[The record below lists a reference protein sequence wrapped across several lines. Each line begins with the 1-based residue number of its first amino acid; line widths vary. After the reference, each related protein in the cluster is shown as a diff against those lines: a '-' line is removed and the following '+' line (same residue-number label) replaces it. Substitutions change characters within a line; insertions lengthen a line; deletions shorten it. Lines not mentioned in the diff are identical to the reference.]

1 MNNNQIEST
10 NDGEGSSLDTS
21 NMASDFD
28 PWCEAIIA
36 IARHY
41 RIDCSAERVRIAGN
55 WGGCDSVEGV
65 IRQMSRQAGLTVKFC
80 PFTESAINSWRL
92 PVVAQTIDGQLIVID
107 SVSKQEQL
115 SVTYCGDKGLKTSV
129 PLCELKSQIL
139 SLAIFRPRRTATDS
153 RIDEYIKPHDK
164 HWFRRIILRDLKP
177 YFHVMIATTI
187 ANSLALAGIIFSKQV
202 YDRVIPAESLPT
214 LYVLFS
220 GVVVAIVFDFIMRT
234 MRVRVTDLLGKRA
247 DIRMSDLVFGHAIR
261 VKDQARPKSTGTFIS
276 QIRDLE
282 RIRELFTS
290 STILALADLPFFI
303 LFLFVMWWIA
313 GSLALI
319 PLVAVFLLIIPGL
332 LLQPKLATLS
342 KESIREGAL
351 RNAMLI
357 ETVQGLED
365 IKAMQAEQRFQ
376 GQWNHFNA
384 ITAES
389 SLKLRYLVGLLLSW
403 THNVQS
409 SVFAVVVL
417 FGAPMVMEGGMTT
430 GALVAAS
437 ILGSR
442 MMAPMANIT
451 QVLSRWQQARFAMQ
465 GIDQIM
471 QLPVDNPEN
480 EKKVQKSVIQGNYH
494 FQQTVYNYGDSAA
507 EPALIISDLKIHQ
520 GERIAILGRNGSGK
534 STFLHALSG
543 YIEPARGQLRLDDVS
558 LAHIDPADVRRDVSL
573 LSQKTGLFHGT
584 IYENLV
590 LGAPYASDE
599 EIMWALDMT
608 GAKAFVNKLPKGLGC
623 LIQEG
628 GFGLSGGQKQSLLLA
643 RLLLRQPNVLLLD
656 EPTSALDEATEK
668 RFIHALSQW
677 SAERTVVV
685 ATHRTSILNFVDRVI
700 VLDSGRVALDEPKD
714 KAISILSRQKGKDTQ
729 QGEKV
734 S

>member
-1 MNNNQIEST
+1 MSNNQFEST
-10 NDGEGSSLDTS
+10 GDSIDPVLNRS
-21 NMASDFD
+21 NIKTDFE
-28 PWCEAIIA
+28 PWCEAIVA

-41 RIDCSAERVRIAGN
+41 RVDCSSERVRIAGS
-55 WGGCDSVEGV
+55 WGGCSSVEGV
-65 IRQMSRQAGLTVKFC
+65 VRQMSRQAGLTVKFC
-80 PFTESAINSWRL
+80 PFDESAINSWRL
-92 PVVAQTIDGQLIVID
+92 PIVAQMMNGQLVVID
-107 SVSKQEQL
+107 SVSKESQL
-115 SVTYCGDKGLKTSV
+115 SVTYCGDQGLKTNVSLV
-129 PLCELKSQIL
+129 ELKNQTL
-139 SLAIFRPRRTATDS
+139 SLAIFRPRRTATDA
-153 RIDEYIKPHDK
+153 RIDEYIKTGDK

-220 GVVVAIVFDFIMRT
+220 GVVVAIIFDFIMRT

-247 DIRMSDLVFGHAIR
+247 DIRMSDLVFGHAVR

-290 STILALADLPFFI
+290 STVLALADLPFFL

-332 LLQPKLATLS
+332 LLQPRLATLS
-342 KESIREGAL
+342 KESIKEGAL

-357 ETVQGLED
+357 ETIQGLED
-365 IKAMQAEQRFQ
+365 IKSMQAEQRFQ

-384 ITAES
+384 VTAES
-389 SLKLRYLVGLLLSW
+389 SLKLRYLVGVLLSW

-417 FGAPMVMEGGMTT
+417 FGAPMVMGGGMTT

-451 QVLSRWQQARFAMQ
+451 QILSRWQQARFAMK

-471 QLPVDNPEN
+471 QLPVDNPED
-480 EKKVQKSVIQGNYH
+480 EKKVQKAVIQGNYH
-494 FQQTVYNYGDSAA
+494 FKQTVYNYGDNSA
-507 EPALIISDLKIHQ
+507 EPALSIADLKIKQ
-520 GERIAILGRNGSGK
+520 GERIAVLGRNGSGK

-584 IYENLV
+584 IYENLI
-590 LGAPYASDE
+590 LGAPDASDE
-599 EIMWALDMT
+599 EILWALEMS
-608 GAKAFVNKLPKGLGC
+608 GAKDFVSKLPKGLGC

-628 GFGLSGGQKQSLLLA
+628 GHGLSGGQKQSLLLA

-668 RFIHALSQW
+668 QFIRALSEW
-677 SAERTVVV
+677 SADRTVIV
-685 ATHRTSILNFVDRVI
+685 ATHRTSILHFVDRVL
-700 VLDSGRVALDEPKD
+700 VLDCGRVALDEPKD
-714 KAISILSRQKGKDTQ
+714 KAISILSRQKGKDTR
-729 QGEKV
+729 QGEMV

>member
-1 MNNNQIEST
+1 MDDDDKPAINAT
-10 NDGEGSSLDTS
+10 NSS
-21 NMASDFD
+21 ADFN
-28 PWCEAIIA
+28 PWCEAIIS

-41 RIDCSAERVRIAGN
+41 RVDCSSERVRIAGN
-55 WGGCDSVEGV
+55 WGGCTSIESVV
-65 IRQMSRQAGLTVKFC
+65 RQMARQAGLTVKFC
-80 PFTESAINSWRL
+80 PFSESAINSWRL
-92 PVVAQTIDGQLIVID
+92 PIVAQMIDGQLVVIE
-107 SVSKQEQL
+107 SVSKEGQL
-115 SVTYCGDKGLKTSV
+115 SVTYCGDAGLKSSV
-129 PLCELKSQIL
+129 FLDELKNNIL

-153 RIDEYIKPHDK
+153 RVDEYVKPGDK

-177 YFHVMIATTI
+177 YFHVMIATTV
-187 ANSLALAGIIFSKQV
+187 ANSLALAGIVFTKQV

-220 GVVVAIVFDFIMRT
+220 GVVVAIIFDFIMRT
-234 MRVRVTDLLGKRA
+234 MRIRVTDLLGKRA
-247 DIRMSDLVFGHAIR
+247 DIRTSDLVFGHAIR
-261 VKDQARPKSTGTFIS
+261 IKDQARPKSTGSFIS

-282 RIRELFTS
+282 RVRELFTS
-290 STILALADLPFFI
+290 TTVLALADLPFFA

-313 GSLALI
+313 GSLAII
-319 PLVAVFLLIIPGL
+319 PLIAVFLLIIPGL
-332 LLQPKLATLS
+332 LLQPRLATLS
-342 KESIREGAL
+342 KESIKESAL

-384 ITAES
+384 VTAES

-409 SVFAVVVL
+409 SVFAVIVL
-417 FGAPMVMEGGMTT
+417 VGAPMVMVGDLTT

-442 MMAPMANIT
+442 MMSPMANIT
-451 QVLSRWQQARFAMQ
+451 QVLSRWQQARFAMK

-471 QLPVDNPEN
+471 QLPVDNPED
-480 EKKVQKSVIQGNYH
+480 EKKVQKSSIQGNYH
-494 FQQTVYNYGDSAA
+494 FRQAVYNYGDDTS
-507 EPALIISDLKIHQ
+507 EPALVIPELKIQQ
-520 GERIAILGRNGSGK
+520 GERVAILGRNGSGK
-534 STFLHALSG
+534 STLLHAMSG
-543 YIEPARGQLRLDDVS
+543 YIEPSRGQLRLDDVS

-599 EIMWALDMT
+599 EIYWALEMS
-608 GAKAFVNKLPKGLGC
+608 GAKPFVSKLSKGLGC

-628 GFGLSGGQKQSLLLA
+628 GHGLSGGQKQSLLLA

-668 RFIHALSQW
+668 QFIHALSEW
-677 SAERTVVV
+677 SAERTVVI
-685 ATHRTSILNFVDRVI
+685 ATHRTSILSFAERII
-700 VLDSGRVALDEPKD
+700 VLDGGRIALDEPKE
-714 KAISILSRQKGKDTQ
+714 KALSILSRPKDTKK
-729 QGEKV
+729 GEKV

>member
-1 MNNNQIEST
+1 MNGSQLDIAGEIEEPFSSSKNNAANVT
-10 NDGEGSSLDTS
+10 
-21 NMASDFD
+21 
-28 PWCEAIIA
+28 PWCEAIIS

-41 RIDCSAERVRIAGN
+41 RIDCSYERVRIAGN
-55 WGGCDSVEGV
+55 WGGYNSIESVV
-65 IRQMSRQAGLTVKFC
+65 RQMARQAGLTATFSS
-80 PFTESAINSWRL
+80 FNESAINSWRL
-92 PVVAQTIDGQLIVID
+92 PIVAQLVDGQLVVVE
-107 SVSKQEQL
+107 SVSKDMEL
-115 SVTYCGDKGLKTSV
+115 SVIYCGDKGLKSTV
-129 PLCELKSQIL
+129 HLDDLKNNVL
-139 SLAIFRPRRTATDS
+139 NLAIFRPRRTATDS
-153 RIDEYIKPHDK
+153 RIDDYVKTEDK

-187 ANSLALAGIIFSKQV
+187 ANSLALAGIVFSKQV
-202 YDRVIPAESLPT
+202 YDRVIPAESFPT

-220 GVVVAIVFDFIMRT
+220 GVVVAIIFDFIMRT

-290 STILALADLPFFI
+290 STVLALADLPFFV
-303 LFLFVMWWIA
+303 LFLFVMWWVA

-332 LLQPKLATLS
+332 LLQPRLAKLS
-342 KESIREGAL
+342 KESIKEGAL

-384 ITAES
+384 VTADS
-389 SLKLRYLVGLLLSW
+389 NLKLRYLVGVLLSW

-417 FGAPMVMEGGMTT
+417 FGAPMVMAGDMTT

-442 MMAPMANIT
+442 MMSPMANIT
-451 QVLSRWQQARFAMQ
+451 QVLSRWQQARFAMK

-471 QLPVDNPEN
+471 QLPVDNPED
-480 EKKVQKSVIQGNYH
+480 EKKVQKSSLQGNYH
-494 FQQTVYNYGDSAA
+494 FKQSVYNYGDDTSD
-507 EPALIISDLKIHQ
+507 PALIIPELKITQ

-534 STFLHALSG
+534 STLLHALSG

-558 LAHIDPADVRRDVSL
+558 LAHIDPADVRRDISL

-590 LGAPYASDE
+590 LGSPNASDD
-599 EIMWALDMT
+599 EILVALKMS
-608 GAKAFVNKLPKGLGC
+608 GAETFVSKLPKGLGSM
-623 LIQEG
+623 IQEG
-628 GFGLSGGQKQSLLLA
+628 GYGLSGGQKQSLLIA
-643 RLLLRQPNVLLLD
+643 RILLRQPNVLLLD

-668 RFIHALSQW
+668 KFICALSDW
-677 SAERTVVV
+677 SVNKTVVI
-685 ATHRTSILNFVDRVI
+685 ATHRTSILSFVDRII
-700 VLDSGRVALDEPKD
+700 VLDSGRVVLDEPKE
-714 KAISILSRQKGKDTQ
+714 KALSILSRRKDPKKD
-729 QGEKV
+729 EEV

>member
-1 MNNNQIEST
+1 MSESQIENS
-10 NDGEGSSLDTS
+10 DGGKSSSVNSENTS
-21 NMASDFD
+21 ADFA
-28 PWCEAIIA
+28 PWCEAIIS

-41 RIDCSAERVRIAGN
+41 RIDCSSERVRIAGN
-55 WGGCDSVEGV
+55 WGGCTSTESVV
-65 IRQMSRQAGLTVKFC
+65 RQMARQAGLSVKFC
-80 PFTESAINSWRL
+80 PFSESVINSWRMPL
-92 PVVAQTIDGQLIVID
+92 VAQMVDGQLVVID
-107 SVSKQEQL
+107 SVAKENQL
-115 SVTYCGDKGLKTSV
+115 SVIYCGDQGLKSTV
-129 PLCELKSQIL
+129 PLDELRNSIL
-139 SLAIFRPRRTATDS
+139 SLAVFRPRRTATDS
-153 RIDEYIKPHDK
+153 RVDDYVKAGDQ
-164 HWFRRIILRDLKP
+164 HWFRRIVLRDLKP

-187 ANSLALAGIIFSKQV
+187 ANSLALAGIVFSKQV
-202 YDRVIPAESLPT
+202 YDRVIPAESFPT

-220 GVVVAIVFDFIMRT
+220 GVVVAIIFDFIMRT

-290 STILALADLPFFI
+290 STVLALADLPFFI
-303 LFLFVMWWIA
+303 LFLFVMWWVA

-319 PLVAVFLLIIPGL
+319 PLVAVFMLIIPGL
-332 LLQPKLATLS
+332 LLQPKLAKLS
-342 KESIREGAL
+342 KESIKEGAL

-389 SLKLRYLVGLLLSW
+389 SLKLRYIVGVLLSW

-417 FGAPMVMEGGMTT
+417 FGAPMVMAGDMTT

-442 MMAPMANIT
+442 MMSPMANIT
-451 QVLSRWQQARFAMQ
+451 QVLSRWQQARFAMK

-471 QLPVDNPEN
+471 QLPVDNPED
-480 EKKVQKSVIQGNYH
+480 EKKVQKSAIQGNYH
-494 FQQTVYNYGDSAA
+494 FKQAVYYYGDESS
-507 EPALIISDLKIHQ
+507 EPALVIPELKIQQ
-520 GERIAILGRNGSGK
+520 GERVAILGRNGSGK
-534 STFLHALSG
+534 STLLHALSG
-543 YIEPARGQLRLDDVS
+543 YIEPTRGQLRLDDVS
-558 LAHIDPADVRRDVSL
+558 LTHIDPADVRRDVSL

-599 EIMWALDMT
+599 EIIFALEMS
-608 GAKAFVNKLPKGLGC
+608 GAKSFVSKLSKGLGC
-623 LIQEG
+623 MIQEG
-628 GFGLSGGQKQSLLLA
+628 GYGLSGGQKQSLLLA
-643 RLLLRQPNVLLLD
+643 RILLRQPNVLLLD

-668 RFIHALSQW
+668 QFIQALSEW
-677 SAERTVVV
+677 SAERTVVI
-685 ATHRTSILNFVDRVI
+685 ATHRTSILSFAERI
-700 VLDSGRVALDEPKD
+700 LVLDSGRVALDEPKE
-714 KAISILSRQKGKDTQ
+714 KALSILSRPKGAKK
-729 QGEKV
+729 GEKV